1 MSYHISWT
9 VPDHVVAVTLTGP
22 ILASEVQTIADQL
35 FVTVSAAAD
44 TQLVHMIVDAREATI
59 QDKLWNYAKLS
70 LKRHPNNGW
79 TIVLGDSRLT
89 GLVIAIF
96 AKVLNSHIQYS
107 ESPATALKL
116 ICDRDAV
123 VMDMMKAAR

>member
-1 MSYHISWT
+1 MSFHISWP
-9 VPDHVVAVTLTGP
+9 VPDHVVAVTLNGP
-22 ILASEVQTIADQL
+22 ILAGDVQIVADKL
-35 FVTVSAAAD
+35 YEAVASAAQ
-44 TQLVHMIVDAREATI
+44 TQLVHMIVDARDATI
-59 QDKLWNYAKLS
+59 QDKIWNYAKLS

-89 GLVIAIF
+89 GLVVAIF

-107 ESPATALKL
+107 ESPETAMKL
-116 ICDRDAV
+116 ICERDAA